1 MACSTIL
8 DEEFLASLPVSRT
21 SVACN
26 GSCWVLWSSAGCSF
40 TLSSD
45 GVCIRAVR
53 SSGFQPCSPTW
64 CFSFFWEERW
74 HWTAATTACCT
85 TSRRD
90 GTNCYRLARGS
101 TAPRKFSSPTVSA
114 PGLCLLSDRTTSSTT
129 IVTSKRR
136 HSLSYGNLFLTDSLI
151 HRTKF
156 IVAESI
162 FPNRTFR
169 HKRQYILTDSS
180 DIMENSFDFPFCFLS
195 SQRARSGRSIRIREC
210 RSNENKINEK
220 KNANYERNLRNV
232 NRWTYWMTR
241 DFVSETR
248 WSRA

>member
-1 MACSTIL
+1 MCACSTIL

-136 HSLSYGNLFLTDSLI
+136 HSLSYGNLFLTDSA
-151 HRTKF
+151 
-156 IVAESI
+156 IVSATNGQFRI
-162 FPNRTFR
+162 F
-169 HKRQYILTDSS
+169 L
-180 DIMENSFDFPFCFLS
+180 
-195 SQRARSGRSIRIREC
+195 ARSRELNSSSLNRYFRI
-210 RSNENKINEK
+210 
-220 KNANYERNLRNV
+220 ERFATKGN
-232 NRWTYWMTR
+232 T
-241 DFVSETR
+241 F
-248 WSRA
+248 